1 LILSPDFYILRAMAK
16 ILVLVIGLAW
26 ASLLLISWGQADDSL
41 ALQVK
46 PATVQSTAPVAPA
59 AGVF

>member
-1 LILSPDFYILRAMAK
+1 MAK

-26 ASLLLISWGQADDSL
+26 ASLLLISWGQTDDSL

-59 AGVF
+59 PGVF